1 MKIILLSGGSGKRLW
16 PLSNDVRS
24 KQFLKVV
31 RGGDGKTESM
41 LQRVYRQIK
50 EAGHNGEITVATAV
64 TQVESI
70 KGQLGE
76 AVSIVVEPERR
87 NTFPAIAL
95 SAAYLYFE
103 KNCPMEETVVV
114 LPVDPYVGEEYFR
127 MLHKLDAA
135 VQAGAADLVLMGVA
149 PTYPSEKYGYIIPI
163 PQAGGDG
170 QGLARNIQRN
180 RGEGKEGIFPGTS
193 RKIPN
198 TVDDVDGTQ
207 EMAQIFPGTSREGR
221 LVGNENSQILPV
233 LEFRE
238 KPDMQTAGELI
249 QKGGLWNCGVF
260 ALKLSYLMGIIK
272 KTIPCACYAD
282 VLRQYG
288 EFEKT
293 SFDYAVVE
301 KAESVAVLPYHG
313 EWKDLGTWNTLTE
326 VMEEKPIGDVVVS
339 EKCRNTH
346 VINELSI
353 PIVVMGAKDMIVAA
367 SPDGILVSDKE
378 QSSYIKG
385 YVENRDMRPMF
396 EERSWGEYK
405 VLDIA
410 GGEDGTKSLTKRKK
424 IREGEQIAYQVHQN
438 RAEVLT
444 VLSGKCI
451 ITVNDRAHEA
461 FAGDTYSVPAGVKH
475 GVFAVTDTEVLEV
488 QVGKELIKDGT
499 ELIEGKEE

>member
-1 MKIILLSGGSGKRLW
+1 MKIVLLSGGSGKRLW
-16 PLSNDVRS
+16 PLSNEVRS

-31 RGGDGKTESM
+31 RDGDGRVESM
-41 LQRVYRQIK
+41 LQRVHRQMQA
-50 EAGHNGEITVATAV
+50 AGLGDGVTVATGAA
-64 TQVESI
+64 QVESI

-149 PTYPSEKYGYIIPI
+149 PTYPSEKYGYIIP
-163 PQAGGDG
+163 QAGRDEK
-170 QGLARNIQRN
+170 GLARNIPGN
-180 RGEGKEGIFPGTS
+180 HGEGKEG
-193 RKIPN
+193 
-198 TVDDVDGTQ
+198 
-207 EMAQIFPGTSREGR
+207 IFPGTSREGR
-221 LVGNENSQILPV
+221 LVGNENSQLLPV

-238 KPDMQTAGELI
+238 KPDMQTAEELI

-260 ALKLSYLMGIIK
+260 ALKLSYLMAIVK

-424 IREGEQIAYQVHQN
+424 IREGERIAYQVHQN

>member
-1 MKIILLSGGSGKRLW
+1 MKIVLLSGGSGKRLW
-16 PLSNDVRS
+16 PLSNDIRS

-31 RGGDGKTESM
+31 RNEEGKKESM

-50 EAGHNGEITVATAV
+50 EAGLDGGITVATSAA
-64 TQVESI
+64 QAESI

-114 LPVDPYVGEEYFR
+114 LPVDPYVGEEYFQ

-135 VQAGAADLVLMGVA
+135 VQAGAADIILMGVA
-149 PTYPSEKYGYIIPI
+149 PTYPSEKYGYIIP
-163 PQAGGDG
+163 QAG
-170 QGLARNIQRN
+170 
-180 RGEGKEGIFPGTS
+180 
-193 RKIPN
+193 
-198 TVDDVDGTQ
+198 VDGAQ

-233 LEFRE
+233 LEFQE

-260 ALKLSYLMGIIK
+260 ALKLSYLMAIVK

>member
-50 EAGHNGEITVATAV
+50 EAGYNGEITVATAV

-149 PTYPSEKYGYIIPI
+149 PTYPSEKYGYIIP
-163 PQAGGDG
+163 QAGRDEK
-170 QGLARNIQRN
+170 GLARNIPGN
-180 RGEGKEGIFPGTS
+180 HGEGKEG
-193 RKIPN
+193 
-198 TVDDVDGTQ
+198 
-207 EMAQIFPGTSREGR
+207 IFPGTSREGR
-221 LVGNENSQILPV
+221 LVGNENSQLLPV

-238 KPDMQTAGELI
+238 KPDMQTAEELI

-260 ALKLSYLMGIIK
+260 ALKLSYLMAIVK

-424 IREGEQIAYQVHQN
+424 IREGERIAYQVHQN

>member
-103 KNCPMEETVVV
+103 KNCSLEETVVV

-135 VQAGAADLVLMGVA
+135 VQAGAADIVLMGVA

-163 PQAGGDG
+163 PQAG
-170 QGLARNIQRN
+170 
-180 RGEGKEGIFPGTS
+180 
-193 RKIPN
+193 
-198 TVDDVDGTQ
+198 VDGEQ
-207 EMAQIFPGTSREGR
+207 
-221 LVGNENSQILPV
+221 LLPV

-260 ALKLSYLMGIIK
+260 AFKLSYLMAIVRKAIS
-272 KTIPCACYAD
+272 CACYAD
-282 VLRQYG
+282 VLCQYG

-301 KAESVAVLPYHG
+301 KAKSVAVLPYHG

-424 IREGEQIAYQVHQN
+424 IREGERIAYQVHQN

>member
-1 MKIILLSGGSGKRLW
+1 MKIVLLSGGSGKRLW
-16 PLSNDVRS
+16 PLSNDIRS

-31 RGGDGKTESM
+31 KNGDGETESM
-41 LQRVYRQIK
+41 LQRVHRQMQA
-50 EAGHNGEITVATAV
+50 AGLGDGVTVATGAA
-64 TQVESI
+64 QVESI

-114 LPVDPYVGEEYFR
+114 LPVDPYVGEEYFQ

-149 PTYPSEKYGYIIPI
+149 PTYPSEKYGYIIP
-163 PQAGGDG
+163 QDG
-170 QGLARNIQRN
+170 RDEKGLARNIPGN
-180 RGEGKEGIFPGTS
+180 RGEGKEG
-193 RKIPN
+193 
-198 TVDDVDGTQ
+198 
-207 EMAQIFPGTSREGR
+207 IFPGTSREGR
-221 LVGNENSQILPV
+221 LVGNENSQLLPV
-233 LEFRE
+233 LEFLE
-238 KPDMQTAGELI
+238 KPDMQTAEELI

-260 ALKLSYLMGIIK
+260 ALKLSYLMGIVK
-272 KTIPCACYAD
+272 KTISCACYAD

-288 EFEKT
+288 EFERT

-424 IREGEQIAYQVHQN
+424 IREGERIAYQVHQN

>member
-114 LPVDPYVGEEYFR
+114 LPVDPYVGEEYFQ

-149 PTYPSEKYGYIIPI
+149 PTYPSEKYGYIIP
-163 PQAGGDG
+163 QDG
-170 QGLARNIQRN
+170 RDEKGLARNIPGN
-180 RGEGKEGIFPGTS
+180 RGEGKEG
-193 RKIPN
+193 
-198 TVDDVDGTQ
+198 
-207 EMAQIFPGTSREGR
+207 IFPGTSREGR
-221 LVGNENSQILPV
+221 LVGNENSQLLPV
-233 LEFRE
+233 LEFLE
-238 KPDMQTAGELI
+238 KPDMQTAEELI

-260 ALKLSYLMGIIK
+260 ALKLSYLMGIVK
-272 KTIPCACYAD
+272 KTISCACYAD

-288 EFEKT
+288 EFERT

-424 IREGEQIAYQVHQN
+424 IREGERIAYQVHQN

>member
-1 MKIILLSGGSGKRLW
+1 MKIVLLSGGSGKRLW
-16 PLSNDVRS
+16 PLSNEVRS

-31 RGGDGKTESM
+31 RDGDGRVESM
-41 LQRVYRQIK
+41 LQRVHRQMRA
-50 EAGHNGEITVATAV
+50 AGLGDGVTVATGAA
-64 TQVESI
+64 QVESI

-163 PQAGGDG
+163 PQAG
-170 QGLARNIQRN
+170 
-180 RGEGKEGIFPGTS
+180 
-193 RKIPN
+193 
-198 TVDDVDGTQ
+198 VDGEQ
-207 EMAQIFPGTSREGR
+207 F
-221 LVGNENSQILPV
+221 LPV

-424 IREGEQIAYQVHQN
+424 IREGERIAYQVHQN

>member
-1 MKIILLSGGSGKRLW
+1 MKIVLLSGGSGKRLW
-16 PLSNDVRS
+16 PLSNDIRS

-31 RGGDGKTESM
+31 KNGDGETESM
-41 LQRVYRQIK
+41 LQRVHRQMQA
-50 EAGHNGEITVATAV
+50 AGLGDGVTVATGAA
-64 TQVESI
+64 QVESI

-114 LPVDPYVGEEYFR
+114 LPVDPYVGEEYFQ

-163 PQAGGDG
+163 PQAGWDR
-170 QGLARNIQRN
+170 QGLARNIPGN
-180 RGEGKEGIFPGTS
+180 RGEGKEG
-193 RKIPN
+193 
-198 TVDDVDGTQ
+198 
-207 EMAQIFPGTSREGR
+207 IFPGTSREGR
-221 LVGNENSQILPV
+221 LVGNENSQLLPV
-233 LEFRE
+233 LEFLE
-238 KPDMQTAGELI
+238 KPDMQTAEELI

-260 ALKLSYLMGIIK
+260 ALKLSYLMGIVK
-272 KTIPCACYAD
+272 KTISCACYAD

-288 EFEKT
+288 EFERT

-424 IREGEQIAYQVHQN
+424 IREGERIAYQVHQN

>member
-1 MKIILLSGGSGKRLW
+1 MKIVLLSGGSGKRLW
-16 PLSNDVRS
+16 PLSNEVRS

-31 RGGDGKTESM
+31 RDGDGRVESM
-41 LQRVYRQIK
+41 LQRVHRQMQA
-50 EAGHNGEITVATAV
+50 AGLGDGVTVATGAA
-64 TQVESI
+64 QVESI

-163 PQAGGDG
+163 PQAG
-170 QGLARNIQRN
+170 
-180 RGEGKEGIFPGTS
+180 
-193 RKIPN
+193 
-198 TVDDVDGTQ
+198 VDGEQ
-207 EMAQIFPGTSREGR
+207 
-221 LVGNENSQILPV
+221 LLPV

-238 KPDMQTAGELI
+238 KPDMQTAEELI

-260 ALKLSYLMGIIK
+260 ALKLSYLMAIVK

-326 VMEEKPIGDVVVS
+326 VMEEKPIGDVVMS
-339 EKCRNTH
+339 KDCKNTH
-346 VINELSI
+346 VINELEI
-353 PIVVMGAKDMIVAA
+353 PIVVMGAENMVVAA
-367 SPDGILVSDKE
+367 SPDGILLADKV
-378 QSSYIKG
+378 QSSYIKK
-385 YVENRDMRPMF
+385 YVENRDLRPMF
-396 EERSWGEYK
+396 EERSWGEYT
-405 VLDIA
+405 VLNLSLDAEGNRTVTKKKRVQA
-410 GGEDGTKSLTKRKK
+410 GKSIGETKHKYHL
-424 IREGEQIAYQVHQN
+424 
-438 RAEVLT
+438 EVWT
-444 VLSGKCI
+444 VLSG
-451 ITVNDRAHEA
+451 RAVISIKGRKHDA
-461 FAGDTYSVPAGVKH
+461 FPGDTFTIERGTLHSLQAEE
-475 GVFAVTDTEVLEV
+475 DTILLEV
-488 QVGKELIKDGT
+488 Q
-499 ELIEGKEE
+499 IEEKKIAEKSGG

>member
-103 KNCPMEETVVV
+103 KNCSLEETVVV
-114 LPVDPYVGEEYFR
+114 LPVDPYVGEEYFQ
-127 MLHKLDAA
+127 MLHKLDGA
-135 VQAGAADLVLMGVA
+135 VQAGAADIVLMGVA

-193 RKIPN
+193 R
-198 TVDDVDGTQ
+198 
-207 EMAQIFPGTSREGR
+207 EGR

-249 QKGGLWNCGVF
+249 LKGGLWNCGVF
-260 ALKLSYLMGIIK
+260 AFKLSYLVGIVK
-272 KTIPCACYAD
+272 KIIPCACYAD

-326 VMEEKPIGDVVVS
+326 VMEEKPIGDVVMS
-339 EKCRNTH
+339 KDCKNTH
-346 VINELSI
+346 VINELEI
-353 PIVVMGAKDMIVAA
+353 PIVVMGAENMVVAA
-367 SPDGILVSDKE
+367 SPDGILLADKV
-378 QSSYIKG
+378 QSSYIKK
-385 YVENRDMRPMF
+385 YV
-396 EERSWGEYK
+396 
-405 VLDIA
+405 
-410 GGEDGTKSLTKRKK
+410 
-424 IREGEQIAYQVHQN
+424 
-438 RAEVLT
+438 
-444 VLSGKCI
+444 
-451 ITVNDRAHEA
+451 
-461 FAGDTYSVPAGVKH
+461 
-475 GVFAVTDTEVLEV
+475 
-488 QVGKELIKDGT
+488 
-499 ELIEGKEE
+499 

>member
-16 PLSNDVRS
+16 PLSNDIRS

-31 RGGDGKTESM
+31 RNEEGKKESM

-50 EAGHNGEITVATAV
+50 EAGLDGGITVATSAA
-64 TQVESI
+64 QAESI

-103 KNCPMEETVVV
+103 KGCPLKETVVV
-114 LPVDPYVGEEYFR
+114 LPVDPYVGEEYFQ

-149 PTYPSEKYGYIIPI
+149 PTYPSEKYGYIIP
-163 PQAGGDG
+163 QAGRDEK
-170 QGLARNIQRN
+170 GLARNIPGN
-180 RGEGKEGIFPGTS
+180 RGEGKEGIFPGMC
-193 RKIPN
+193 RKSP
-198 TVDDVDGTQ
+198 DAADG
-207 EMAQIFPGTSREGR
+207 EDGA
-221 LVGNENSQILPV
+221 QILPV

-238 KPDMQTAGELI
+238 KPDMQTAEELI

-260 ALKLSYLMGIIK
+260 ALKLSYLMGIVK
-272 KTIPCACYAD
+272 KTISCACYAD

-288 EFEKT
+288 EFERT

-424 IREGEQIAYQVHQN
+424 IREGERIAYQVHQN

>member
-1 MKIILLSGGSGKRLW
+1 MKIVLLPGGSGKRLW
-16 PLSNDVRS
+16 PLSNEVRS

-31 RGGDGKTESM
+31 RDGDGRVESM
-41 LQRVYRQIK
+41 LQRVHRQMQA
-50 EAGHNGEITVATAV
+50 AGLGDGVTVATGAA
-64 TQVESI
+64 QVESI

-149 PTYPSEKYGYIIPI
+149 PTYPSEKYGYIIP
-163 PQAGGDG
+163 QAGRDEK
-170 QGLARNIQRN
+170 GLARNIPGN
-180 RGEGKEGIFPGTS
+180 HGEGKEG
-193 RKIPN
+193 
-198 TVDDVDGTQ
+198 
-207 EMAQIFPGTSREGR
+207 IFPGTSREGR
-221 LVGNENSQILPV
+221 LVGNENSQLLPV

-238 KPDMQTAGELI
+238 KPDMQTAEELI

-260 ALKLSYLMGIIK
+260 ALKLSYLMAIVK

-424 IREGEQIAYQVHQN
+424 IREGERIAYQVHQN

>member
-1 MKIILLSGGSGKRLW
+1 MKIVLLSGGSGKRLW
-16 PLSNDVRS
+16 PLSNDIRS

-31 RGGDGKTESM
+31 RNEEGKKESM

-50 EAGHNGEITVATAV
+50 EAGLDGGITVATSAA
-64 TQVESI
+64 QAESI

-76 AVSIVVEPERR
+76 VVSIVVEPERR
-87 NTFPAIAL
+87 NTFPAIVL

-135 VQAGAADLVLMGVA
+135 VQAGAADIVLMGVA

-163 PQAGGDG
+163 PQAG
-170 QGLARNIQRN
+170 
-180 RGEGKEGIFPGTS
+180 
-193 RKIPN
+193 
-198 TVDDVDGTQ
+198 VDGEQ
-207 EMAQIFPGTSREGR
+207 
-221 LVGNENSQILPV
+221 LLPV

-260 ALKLSYLMGIIK
+260 AFKLSYLMAIVRKAIS
-272 KTIPCACYAD
+272 CACYAD

-424 IREGEQIAYQVHQN
+424 IREGERIAYQVHQN

>member
-163 PQAGGDG
+163 PQAG
-170 QGLARNIQRN
+170 
-180 RGEGKEGIFPGTS
+180 
-193 RKIPN
+193 
-198 TVDDVDGTQ
+198 VDGEQ
-207 EMAQIFPGTSREGR
+207 F
-221 LVGNENSQILPV
+221 LPV

-260 ALKLSYLMGIIK
+260 AFKLSYLMAIVRKAIS
-272 KTIPCACYAD
+272 CACYAD
-282 VLRQYG
+282 VLCQYG

-424 IREGEQIAYQVHQN
+424 IREGERIAYQVHQN

>member
-1 MKIILLSGGSGKRLW
+1 MKIVLLSGGSGKRLW
-16 PLSNDVRS
+16 PLSNEVRS

-31 RGGDGKTESM
+31 RDGDGRVESM
-41 LQRVYRQIK
+41 LQRVHRQMQA
-50 EAGHNGEITVATAV
+50 AGLGDGVTVATGAA
-64 TQVESI
+64 QVESI

-193 RKIPN
+193 R
-198 TVDDVDGTQ
+198 
-207 EMAQIFPGTSREGR
+207 EGR
-221 LVGNENSQILPV
+221 LVGNENSQLLPV

-238 KPDMQTAGELI
+238 KPDMQTAEELI

-260 ALKLSYLMGIIK
+260 ALKLSYLMAIVR

-424 IREGEQIAYQVHQN
+424 IREGERIAYQVHQN

>member
-1 MKIILLSGGSGKRLW
+1 MKIVLLSGGSGKRLW
-16 PLSNDVRS
+16 PLSNEVRS

-31 RGGDGKTESM
+31 RDGDGRVESM
-41 LQRVYRQIK
+41 LQRVHRQMQA
-50 EAGHNGEITVATAV
+50 AGLGDGVTVATGAA
-64 TQVESI
+64 QVESI

-103 KNCPMEETVVV
+103 KNCSLEETVVV

-149 PTYPSEKYGYIIPI
+149 PTYPSEKYGYIIP
-163 PQAGGDG
+163 QASGDRKER
-170 QGLARNIQRN
+170 LAEN
-180 RGEGKEGIFPGTS
+180 
-193 RKIPN
+193 
-198 TVDDVDGTQ
+198 
-207 EMAQIFPGTSREGR
+207 
-221 LVGNENSQILPV
+221 GNSPVLPV

-238 KPDMQTAGELI
+238 KPDMQMAGELI
-249 QKGGLWNCGVF
+249 KKGGLWNCGVF
-260 ALKLSYLMGIIK
+260 AFKLSYLMGIVK

-288 EFEKT
+288 EFDKT

-301 KAESVAVLPYHG
+301 KAGSVAVLPYHG

-424 IREGEQIAYQVHQN
+424 IREGERIAYQVHQN

>member
-1 MKIILLSGGSGKRLW
+1 MKIVLLSGGSGKRLW
-16 PLSNDVRS
+16 PLSNEVRS

-31 RGGDGKTESM
+31 RDGDGRVESM
-41 LQRVYRQIK
+41 LQRVHRQMQA
-50 EAGHNGEITVATAV
+50 AGLGDGVTVATGAA
-64 TQVESI
+64 QVESI

-114 LPVDPYVGEEYFR
+114 LPVDPYVGEEYFQ

-135 VQAGAADLVLMGVA
+135 VQAGAADIILMGVA
-149 PTYPSEKYGYIIPI
+149 PTYPSEKYGYIIP
-163 PQAGGDG
+163 QAGVDG
-170 QGLARNIQRN
+170 QGLARNIPGN

-249 QKGGLWNCGVF
+249 LKGGLWNCGVF
-260 ALKLSYLMGIIK
+260 AFKLSYLMGIIK
-272 KTIPCACYAD
+272 NTIPCACYAD
-282 VLRQYG
+282 VLHQYG
-288 EFEKT
+288 ELEKT

>member
-1 MKIILLSGGSGKRLW
+1 MLSGGSGKRLW
-16 PLSNDVRS
+16 PLSNEVRS

-31 RGGDGKTESM
+31 RDGDGRVESM
-41 LQRVYRQIK
+41 LQRVHRQMQA
-50 EAGHNGEITVATAV
+50 AGLGDGVTVATGAA
-64 TQVESI
+64 QVESI

-149 PTYPSEKYGYIIPI
+149 PTYPSEKYGYIIP
-163 PQAGGDG
+163 QAGRDEK
-170 QGLARNIQRN
+170 GLARNIPGN
-180 RGEGKEGIFPGTS
+180 HGEGKEG
-193 RKIPN
+193 
-198 TVDDVDGTQ
+198 
-207 EMAQIFPGTSREGR
+207 IFPGTSREGR
-221 LVGNENSQILPV
+221 LVGNENSQLLPV

-238 KPDMQTAGELI
+238 KPDMQTAEELI

-260 ALKLSYLMGIIK
+260 ALKLSYLMAIVK

-424 IREGEQIAYQVHQN
+424 IREGERIAYQVHQN

>member
-1 MKIILLSGGSGKRLW
+1 MKIVLLSGGSGKRLW
-16 PLSNDVRS
+16 PLSNEVRS

-31 RGGDGKTESM
+31 RDGDGRVESM
-41 LQRVYRQIK
+41 LQRVHRQMQA
-50 EAGHNGEITVATAV
+50 AGLGDGVTVATGAA
-64 TQVESI
+64 QVESI

-135 VQAGAADLVLMGVA
+135 VQAGAADLVLVGVA
-149 PTYPSEKYGYIIPI
+149 PTYPSEKYGYIIP
-163 PQAGGDG
+163 QAGRDEK
-170 QGLARNIQRN
+170 GLARNIPGN
-180 RGEGKEGIFPGTS
+180 RGEGKEGIFPGMC
-193 RKIPN
+193 RKSP
-198 TVDDVDGTQ
+198 DAADG
-207 EMAQIFPGTSREGR
+207 EDGA
-221 LVGNENSQILPV
+221 QILPV

-238 KPDMQTAGELI
+238 KPDMQTAEELI

-260 ALKLSYLMGIIK
+260 AFKLSYLMGIVK

-288 EFEKT
+288 EFERT

-424 IREGEQIAYQVHQN
+424 IREGERIAYQVHQN

>member
-163 PQAGGDG
+163 PQAG
-170 QGLARNIQRN
+170 
-180 RGEGKEGIFPGTS
+180 
-193 RKIPN
+193 
-198 TVDDVDGTQ
+198 VDGEQ
-207 EMAQIFPGTSREGR
+207 F
-221 LVGNENSQILPV
+221 LPV

-326 VMEEKPIGDVVVS
+326 VMEEKPIGDVVMS
-339 EKCRNTH
+339 KDCKNTH
-346 VINELSI
+346 VINELEI
-353 PIVVMGAKDMIVAA
+353 PIVVMGAENMVVAA
-367 SPDGILVSDKE
+367 SPDGILLADKV
-378 QSSYIKG
+378 QSSYIKK
-385 YVENRDMRPMF
+385 YVENRDLRPMF
-396 EERSWGEYK
+396 EERSWGEYT
-405 VLDIA
+405 VLNLSVDA
-410 GGEDGTKSLTKRKK
+410 GGNRTVTKKKRVQAGRR
-424 IREGEQIAYQVHQN
+424 IEETRH
-438 RAEVLT
+438 RHHLEVWT
-444 VLSGKCI
+444 VLSG
-451 ITVNDRAHEA
+451 RAVISIKGRKHDA
-461 FAGDTYSVPAGVKH
+461 FPGDTFTIDRGILHSLKAEE
-475 GVFAVTDTEVLEV
+475 DTVLLEV
-488 QVGKELIKDGT
+488 Q
-499 ELIEGKEE
+499 IEKAEV

>member
-1 MKIILLSGGSGKRLW
+1 MKIVLLSGGSGKRLW
-16 PLSNDVRS
+16 PLSNEVRS

-31 RGGDGKTESM
+31 RDGDGRVESM
-41 LQRVYRQIK
+41 LQRVHRQMQA
-50 EAGHNGEITVATAV
+50 AGLGDGVTVATGAA
-64 TQVESI
+64 QVESI

-193 RKIPN
+193 R
-198 TVDDVDGTQ
+198 
-207 EMAQIFPGTSREGR
+207 EGR

-249 QKGGLWNCGVF
+249 LKGGLWNCGVF
-260 ALKLSYLMGIIK
+260 AFKLSYLVGIVK
-272 KTIPCACYAD
+272 KIIPCACYAD

-288 EFEKT
+288 VFERT

-326 VMEEKPIGDVVVS
+326 VMEEKPIGDVVMS
-339 EKCRNTH
+339 KDCKNTH
-346 VINELSI
+346 VINELEI
-353 PIVVMGAKDMIVAA
+353 PIVVMGAENMVVAA
-367 SPDGILVSDKE
+367 SPDGILLADKV
-378 QSSYIKG
+378 QSSYIKK
-385 YVENRDMRPMF
+385 YVENRDLRPMF
-396 EERSWGEYK
+396 EERSWGEYT
-405 VLDIA
+405 VLNLSVDVGGNRTVTKKKRVQA
-410 GGEDGTKSLTKRKK
+410 GRRIEETRHRHHL
-424 IREGEQIAYQVHQN
+424 
-438 RAEVLT
+438 EVWT
-444 VLSGKCI
+444 VLSG
-451 ITVNDRAHEA
+451 RAVISIKGRKHDA
-461 FAGDTYSVPAGVKH
+461 FPGDTFTIERGILHSLQAEE
-475 GVFAVTDTEVLEV
+475 DTVLLEV
-488 QVGKELIKDGT
+488 Q
-499 ELIEGKEE
+499 IEEEEV

>member
-103 KNCPMEETVVV
+103 KNCSLEETVVV

-135 VQAGAADLVLMGVA
+135 VQAGAADIVLMGVA

-163 PQAGGDG
+163 PQAG
-170 QGLARNIQRN
+170 
-180 RGEGKEGIFPGTS
+180 
-193 RKIPN
+193 
-198 TVDDVDGTQ
+198 VDGEQ
-207 EMAQIFPGTSREGR
+207 
-221 LVGNENSQILPV
+221 LLPV

-260 ALKLSYLMGIIK
+260 AFKLSYLMAIVRKAIS
-272 KTIPCACYAD
+272 CACYAD

-326 VMEEKPIGDVVVS
+326 VMEEKPIGDVVMS
-339 EKCRNTH
+339 KDCKNTH
-346 VINELSI
+346 VINELEI
-353 PIVVMGAKDMIVAA
+353 PIVVMGAENMVVAA
-367 SPDGILVSDKE
+367 SPDGILLADKV
-378 QSSYIKG
+378 QSSYIKK
-385 YVENRDMRPMF
+385 YVENRDLRPMF
-396 EERSWGEYK
+396 EERSWGEYT
-405 VLDIA
+405 VLNLSVDA
-410 GGEDGTKSLTKRKK
+410 GGNRTVTKKKRVQAGRR
-424 IREGEQIAYQVHQN
+424 IEETRH
-438 RAEVLT
+438 RHHLEVWT
-444 VLSGKCI
+444 VLSG
-451 ITVNDRAHEA
+451 RAVISIKGRKHDA
-461 FAGDTYSVPAGVKH
+461 FPGDTFTIERGILHSLQAEE
-475 GVFAVTDTEVLEV
+475 DTVLLEV
-488 QVGKELIKDGT
+488 Q
-499 ELIEGKEE
+499 IEEEEV

>member
-163 PQAGGDG
+163 PQAG
-170 QGLARNIQRN
+170 
-180 RGEGKEGIFPGTS
+180 
-193 RKIPN
+193 
-198 TVDDVDGTQ
+198 VDGEQ
-207 EMAQIFPGTSREGR
+207 F
-221 LVGNENSQILPV
+221 LPV

-326 VMEEKPIGDVVVS
+326 VMEEKPIGDVVMS
-339 EKCRNTH
+339 KDCKNTH
-346 VINELSI
+346 VINELEI
-353 PIVVMGAKDMIVAA
+353 PIVVMGAENMVVAA
-367 SPDGILVSDKE
+367 SPDGILLADKV
-378 QSSYIKG
+378 QSSHIKK
-385 YVENRDMRPMF
+385 YVENRDLRPMF
-396 EERSWGEYK
+396 EERSWGEYT
-405 VLDIA
+405 VLNLSVDA
-410 GGEDGTKSLTKRKK
+410 GGNRTVTKKKRVQAGRR
-424 IREGEQIAYQVHQN
+424 IEETRH
-438 RAEVLT
+438 RHHLEVWT
-444 VLSGKCI
+444 VLSG
-451 ITVNDRAHEA
+451 RAVISIKGRKHDA
-461 FAGDTYSVPAGVKH
+461 FPGDTFTIDRGILHSLKAEE
-475 GVFAVTDTEVLEV
+475 DTVLLEV
-488 QVGKELIKDGT
+488 Q
-499 ELIEGKEE
+499 IEKAEV